1 MSPLCAVYLDNIAGY
16 VGYLLL
22 PAWAHSTRSA
32 HTLVLTVI
40 VYRDNHRYTPAVP
53 YRSIPVT
60 TPRPLDGT
68 AVGDCSVYLYGST
81 VVSLVDSCGSADR
94 RNLFI
99 LRSHKSHEEKPRHDG
114 GGGEPAGE
122 DGSVKQESLPDALLP
137 RSCCRIRSHA
147 LELRSIDEDHAA
159 PLLEGHT

>member
-1 MSPLCAVYLDNIAGY
+1 MIIIGTPRRYGLPLN
-16 VGYLLL
+16 
-22 PAWAHSTRSA
+22 
-32 HTLVLTVI
+32 
-40 VYRDNHRYTPAVP
+40 
-53 YRSIPVT
+53 PVT

>member
-1 MSPLCAVYLDNIAGY
+1 M
-16 VGYLLL
+16 
-22 PAWAHSTRSA
+22 
-32 HTLVLTVI
+32 
-40 VYRDNHRYTPAVP
+40 
-53 YRSIPVT
+53 
-60 TPRPLDGT
+60 
-68 AVGDCSVYLYGST
+68 
-81 VVSLVDSCGSADR
+81 VSLVDSCGSADR

-137 RSCCRIRSHA
+137 RSCCRIRSYA